1 MKKEEIIK
9 RVKKVHGDKYI
20 LSAITDTKTED
31 KITIICPT
39 HGEFTPRLK
48 HLLNGHGCPK
58 CSKKARKTF
67 EEFEKEAN
75 VVHGNKYIY
84 NDKTYINS
92 HTKLGITCPK
102 HGVFYQTPT
111 NHLNGNGCPECKKD
125 KLAEIFSSNT
135 EEFIEKAKKI
145 HGDKYI
151 YTKTIYKN
159 NHSLTTFICPIHGEF
174 QQTPQA
180 HLSGRG
186 CSICKESH
194 LERELRLFLIENNI
208 EFEKSKHFDWLGRQ
222 EIDFYLPQYNIGI
235 ECQGKHHIGL
245 GGWSDNFDFKHLYE
259 CDKKKNILCNENDLK
274 LFYLIEKNYY
284 QAALQFETYN
294 EHNTFIDKSELLKQI
309 I

>member
-1 MKKEEIIK
+1 MSRKMTYDEFLKLAKNRHNNKFIYNEETERCFNGSHSIIP
-9 RVKKVHGDKYI
+9 
-20 LSAITDTKTED
+20 
-31 KITIICPT
+31 IICQ
-39 HGEFTPRLK
+39 
-48 HLLNGHGCPK
+48 
-58 CSKKARKTF
+58 
-67 EEFEKEAN
+67 
-75 VVHGNKYIY
+75 
-84 NDKTYINS
+84 
-92 HTKLGITCPK
+92 K
-102 HGVFYQTPT
+102 HGVFEIEARR
-111 NHLNGNGCPECKKD
+111 HLKYDCKECSYENRMEK
-125 KLAEIFSSNT
+125 FRSNT
-135 EEFIEKAKKI
+135 EEFIEKARKV
-145 HGDKYI
+145 HGDDCDYSLVD
-151 YTKTIYKN
+151 YKGA
-159 NHSLTTFICPIHGEF
+159 SEYVDIICKKCGNIF
-174 QQTPQA
+174 QQTPNQ

-186 CSICKESH
+186 CPICKESH

-294 EHNTFIDKSELLKQI
+294 EHNTFTDKSELLKQI